1 WPDVPT
7 QVLAG
12 RDDRLFPVDFQR
24 RVARERLG
32 IEADEIGGGHL
43 VTLANRSSW
52 SSVSRPIEPPARCGN
67 RHTGRVVEPPFV
79 QQRDAHTRA
88 TASGSGRIRAGGV
101 EAEVTFD
108 RAGDDTQSAID
119 EAYHAKYDSY
129 WSPDRRECRR
139 IRRSSRSSH
148 SSVEF
153 R

>member
-1 WPDVPT
+1 VPT

-79 QQRDAHTRA
+79 QQRDAHTRE
-88 TASGSGRIRAGGV
+88 TASGSGRIRAGG
-101 EAEVTFD
+101 
-108 RAGDDTQSAID
+108 D

-129 WSPDRRECRR
+129 WFPGSSGASSDPTLIPVEPLLSGVLRCRGPQ
-139 IRRSSRSSH
+139 
-148 SSVEF
+148 F
-153 R
+153 